1 MKISKWMKGFLSFL
15 LSFTVMLTTMIQQNT
30 VLADEGSIDPAEVI
44 DEEMPA
50 SSPEAEATPAASEP
64 VATPVAL
71 ETAEPTVQPDETPAV
86 QEADVQTE
94 STPAEAPQAATAQ
107 PVETQEEAYVSP
119 TSFDAET
126 DNIKVHAET
135 AEGAFNEPVTLVVN
149 VLDEDTEDY
158 KKVQETMD
166 QNGSSQDGML
176 ALDIRFENSSNQEV
190 EPNGQVSISV
200 VIKDAANEDIDQSSL
215 QVTHLKEEDD
225 GTLTLE
231 KVADND
237 QNTDGYI
244 RTADSNIEADFTA
257 ESFSVYAFSY
267 ERDTGRKEEASPSQE
282 PTPESTADNLQAAA
296 VSYAAGTAKSLTT
309 KETVDSQS
317 KGFHI
322 YMVDMAYPW
331 ETTTGKYRSDGRL
344 TQGIY
349 TDTLNSKG
357 YPEFKYSS
365 KSLTYEFS
373 KAVEVNHLFYK
384 DTYDKTGYFYYSSAE
399 TFASLQSD
407 NTFLVSQEL
416 GSPSGIDAFYFKRG
430 NFFPYNTLNLRRV
443 INRNLY
449 DDKGN
454 TLSPNA
460 DRYNE
465 ALYGMKEEVNY
476 GFGLHAKAEFYQ
488 PVDGIVN
495 GNQDMVYEFTGDDD
509 MLVYIDGVLVLD
521 LGGIHDAQSGTINFR
536 TGVVTYTGATNGTSS
551 TTIYKQYSNAGRL
564 GTTTWSGKT
573 FAAGTSHKID
583 IFYMERGAGASNLKM
598 KVNIPPIPEGTV
610 AVTKQVE
617 GLDAS
622 QAAEETYTMKLFVN
636 GTAAAN
642 KQYTM
647 SDNPAE
653 QLTTD
658 AEGRFSLKA
667 GQTAMFSSIGA
678 NNTVRVEEIADKDTI
693 YRVSYQR
700 YDSNGNAITDSNDT
714 ITVPSAGH
722 VAVTV
727 KNNAAEHTNNL
738 TITKQFMMNGQ
749 DVSGVINMDAFK
761 NATFTLQESK
771 DNGSNWKDLYT
782 ISYSSFQNNSYTF
795 RQLDPRSQYRVIENL
810 TETTNGSNVSYS
822 YNGTVSS
829 FNDTNGNTT
838 SPVISLRDDDAA
850 VVFTNNYGT
859 RTYPLTIRKS
869 FDGIE
874 SLPSNFQITIDGS
887 TEMFTVANKKG
898 GSGTVEDPYWWS
910 TDAAYNSTL
919 TIRESGYETDN
930 YELAAG
936 TETSRQITIGPDS
949 NVVEFENHYV
959 PKTYSFI
966 LVKKFVG
973 ITKDEIPQNFQI
985 EGNGRTYVLRDGT
998 PSEDGLTYTWTDYA
1012 AYGSTLTFTESNAN
1026 VTGYSLTA
1034 SNNGTA
1040 SLTIASS
1047 GNRAEITNT
1056 YTPKDYT
1063 VTVTKVFE
1071 GLDSDADFSN
1081 FEMQANVN
1089 SVVTAKKISDASGDG
1104 TASHPYT
1111 WTFEAPYKSTVT
1123 FEEAN
1128 YQIKGFS
1135 RTNNDAT
1142 TKSITVSASNE
1153 INKVSFTNVYQKN
1166 TGEDVN
1172 ELPTLNILKK
1182 DNKGNALSQAE
1193 FTLFDPD
1200 GNAIWHDV
1208 TNTEGKLSVDF
1219 SKYTFSA
1226 NQTSYQFTLKETN
1239 APTGYTASSET
1250 YTFTVN
1256 LKDGDPEIKYDSA
1269 NNWFQ
1274 NFYHWIVGNRSSA
1287 SYDAASSTLT
1297 VVNTINQYTYKIVK
1311 TFSGVNDLPDTFVI
1325 TDQNGR
1331 QYTLKDAAK
1340 QGNTYT
1346 WTGTA
1351 DYDTEFRLTE
1361 SGMDIHGY
1369 VLASTVNG
1377 QIETSG
1383 TLKVTAEEKN
1393 NVITFSNTY
1402 TAQPRTITVTKQ
1414 FNGLTGE
1421 EVPAGFA
1428 ITGLGEDLTLENATK
1443 TDDFTYQWTRDVAY
1457 GTNLTLSETGYAV
1470 SGYQVAAAVNGN
1482 PGTGIEL
1489 TVGDDNNISFVN
1501 SYSKKYSEDDD
1512 VHTPSFTIHK
1522 VDQDGKLLEGATFT
1536 LTDSNNNVVWTGTTD
1551 GENDLTADFAN
1562 FDFGTDPSAKFN
1574 FTLHEDAPVGY
1585 TGAEDWTITVSED
1598 DGVVSLRK
1606 ESDEDFFH
1614 KIYNWLIKDS
1624 FDKAYDQTSKVLTVT
1639 NTVNSYD
1646 FTVTK
1651 SFTGVEALPE
1661 DFQITDSLGNVYK
1674 LDDKNIQT
1682 VNGVYTWT
1690 KSAPYGTEVTFTE
1703 ENYEVTGYN
1712 VTAKANDVERESAS
1726 LRIGTD
1732 KKKNVV
1738 AFSNEYK
1745 RNSYH
1750 YTVTKTFSGITK
1762 DEIPAD
1768 FQITDS
1774 NGAVYY
1780 KNNADAVSNDG
1791 LTYTWIRSAD
1801 YGTQLTFTE
1810 SGYNVSGY
1818 TIATEVH
1825 TADGT
1830 GSSLTVS
1837 ADEENNYV
1845 AFTNTYTE
1853 ADVSFTVTKTFS
1865 GVEVLPDNFEIVDS
1879 LGNKY
1884 TLKDENV
1891 KAINGGYTWTGTAKY
1906 KTEITFT
1913 EYNFD
1918 VDGYSVEST
1927 ANGSNGTSNT
1937 LTVTADPAKNAMAF
1951 NNVYT
1956 ANTYDVI
1963 VTKGFTGIDALPDTF
1978 KITGVGNEVFTIDNA
1993 VSGTGTL
2000 SDPYV
2005 WTAKAVYGTTLKIQ
2019 ESGYAVSGYTTVAAV
2034 NGKAGDVTEIKVN
2047 TKDNTVAFTNS
2058 YVMNFSDANDVTKPG
2073 FILHKV
2079 DQNGK
2084 ALAGAGFTL
2093 YDQNNNVVW
2102 SGTTAADGVLS
2113 VNFDSFD
2120 FGENAKAVHTFT
2132 LRETSVPEGYTGAAD
2147 LTLTVKEDDGK
2158 VDLVKKDGEDYYH
2171 KVYHWVITDGLGKNY
2186 DAASNILTVTNTA
2199 IAYPFTIVKTF
2210 SGVDA
2215 LPDTF
2220 VITDQNGNQYTLN
2233 DDAKQGNTYTWTG
2246 MADYGTELQLSE
2258 RNNAIHGY
2266 DLAATVNGQNGTS
2279 GTLRVTAEEKNNV
2292 ITFSNTYTAQPRTIT
2307 VTKQFNG
2314 LTGEEVPAGFAITG
2328 LGEDLTLENAT
2339 KTDDFTYQWT
2349 RDVAYGTNLTL
2360 SETGYAVSGYQ
2371 VAAAVNGNPGTGI
2384 ELTVGDDNN
2393 ISFVNSY
2400 SKKYSEDDDVH
2411 TPSFTIHKVDQ
2422 DGKLLE
2428 GATFTLTDSNN
2439 NVVWTG
2445 TTDGENDLTADFANF
2460 DFGTDP
2466 SAKFNFTLH
2475 EDAPVGYTGAEDWTI
2490 TVSEDDG
2497 VVSLRKESDEDF
2509 FHKIYNWL
2517 IKDSFDKAY
2526 DQTSKVLTV
2535 TNTVNSYEFTV
2546 TKSFTGVEALPE
2558 DFQITDSLGNVYTL
2572 DDAKSTNGTYTWTGK
2587 ADYGTKVTFTEN
2599 GYQVNGYDVTTSVN
2613 GKDGTSAEITIGTS
2627 NNNVDFVN
2635 SYEAGTYMVRVTKSF
2650 TGVDELPDTFA
2661 ITGAGENVLTAADAV
2676 SGTGTADDPYVW
2688 NVEAKFGTILNIA
2701 ETGYETEGYDV
2712 TATVNGNAGT
2722 SMQIQVGTGSN
2733 NVTFNNAYSLKKTD
2747 VVLSAEKNLIGRDLK
2762 AGEFNFEAYE
2772 GDQLVAE
2779 GTNDADGNIVF
2790 STIHDVTYGTHTY
2803 TLKEVDQGLG
2813 GMTYDD
2819 NAYEVTVE
2827 VIDQDGTAKAV
2838 LPETKPVF
2846 TNTYSAQDGSAV
2858 IEARKNL
2865 TGRDAQNG
2873 EFSFELVQ
2881 DGKTIATAVN
2891 EDGKVVFGP
2900 ISWTMDEI
2908 GTYTYTI
2915 REVAGTDANIV
2926 YDSHEET
2933 VTVTVSDNG
2942 DGTLHIEVAYDEDS
2956 AVFNNTYE
2964 PTVPHTDDDNPKPSP
2979 TPSSDPA
2986 PLPAVPSTSDNGK
2999 PTSNSSKTP
3008 QTGVNSDVTT
3018 WVWLGSS
3025 SLLALFIALILRRRK
3040 EESK

>member
-15 LSFTVMLTTMIQQNT
+15 LSFTVMFTTMIQQNA

-44 DEEMPA
+44 DEETTA
-50 SSPEAEATPAASEP
+50 SSSEAEPTPAASEP

-244 RTADSNIEADFTA
+244 RTADNNIEADFTA

-282 PTPESTADNLQAAA
+282 PTPESTADNLQAA

-309 KETVDSQS
+309 IQTVDSQA

-322 YMVDMAYPW
+322 YMVDMIRPW
-331 ETTTGKYRSDGRL
+331 EPNTGAYKNNDGRL
-344 TQGIY
+344 SQGIY

-357 YPEFKYSS
+357 YPELNPKFIKSS
-365 KSLTYEFS
+365 ESLTDVFS
-373 KAVEVNHLFYK
+373 EADEVNHLFYK

-399 TFASLQSD
+399 TFASLQS
-407 NTFLVSQEL
+407 NGNFLVSQEL
-416 GSPSGIDAFYFKRG
+416 GSPSGINAFYFKRG
-430 NFFPYNTLNLRRV
+430 NFLPYNTLNLRRV

-449 DDKGN
+449 DDQGKL
-454 TLSPNA
+454 LSDVPGS
-460 DRYNE
+460 RYNE
-465 ALYGMKEEVNY
+465 ALYGMNEEVNY
-476 GFGLHAKAEFYQ
+476 YFGLHATAEFYQ
-488 PVDGIVN
+488 PVNGQVN
-495 GNQDMVYEFTGDDD
+495 GNDMVYEFTGDDD

-521 LGGIHDAQSGTINFR
+521 LGGIHDAQSGTINFH
-536 TGVVTYTGATNGTSS
+536 TGEVTFTNIYTNKNNKIDYGSS
-551 TTIYKQYSNAGRL
+551 TTINDQYESVGRL

-678 NNTVRVEEIADKDTI
+678 NNTVRVEEIADEDTI

-700 YDSNGNAITDSNDT
+700 YDSNGNAITDSKDT

-869 FDGIE
+869 FDGIK

-887 TEMFTVANKKG
+887 TEVFTDANKKG
-898 GSGTVEDPYWWS
+898 GSGTAEDPYWWS

-936 TETSRQITIGPDS
+936 TETSRQITIRSDS

-959 PKTYSFI
+959 PKLYSFT

-973 ITKDEIPQNFQI
+973 ITKDEKPQNFQI
-985 EGNGRTYVLRDGT
+985 EGNGRTYILRDGT
-998 PSEDGLTYTWTDYA
+998 PSEDGLTYTWTDSA

-1071 GLDSDADFSN
+1071 GLDSDADLSN

-1089 SVVTAKKISDASGDG
+1089 SVVTAKKISKASGDG
-1104 TASHPYT
+1104 TASNPYT

-1153 INKVSFTNVYQKN
+1153 INKVSFKNVYQKN

-1208 TNTEGKLSVDF
+1208 TNKEGKLSVDF
-1219 SKYTFSA
+1219 SNYTFSA

-1256 LKDGDPEIKYDSA
+1256 LKDGDPEIKYDSV
-1269 NNWFQ
+1269 NNWFH
-1274 NFYHWIVGNRSSA
+1274 NFYHWIVGNQSPA

-1331 QYTLKDAAK
+1331 RYTLKDAAK

-1346 WTGTA
+1346 WTGNA
-1351 DYDTEFRLTE
+1351 DYGTEFRLTE
-1361 SGMDIHGY
+1361 SGMAVHGY
-1369 VLASTVNG
+1369 YLASTVNG

-1402 TAQPRTITVTKQ
+1402 TAQSRTVTVTKQ
-1414 FNGLTGE
+1414 FNGLTDE
-1421 EVPAGFA
+1421 EVPTGFA

-1457 GTNLTLSETGYAV
+1457 GTNLALSETGYAV

-1501 SYSKKYSEDDD
+1501 SYDKKYSEDDD

-1522 VDQDGKLLEGATFT
+1522 VDQDGKLLAGAAFT

-1574 FTLHEDAPVGY
+1574 FTLHEAAPIGY

-1614 KIYNWLIKDS
+1614 KIFNWLIKDS

-1651 SFTGVEALPE
+1651 SFTGIEALPE
-1661 DFQITDSLGNVYK
+1661 DFQITDSLGNVY
-1674 LDDKNIQT
+1674 
-1682 VNGVYTWT
+1682 
-1690 KSAPYGTEVTFTE
+1690 
-1703 ENYEVTGYN
+1703 
-1712 VTAKANDVERESAS
+1712 
-1726 LRIGTD
+1726 
-1732 KKKNVV
+1732 
-1738 AFSNEYK
+1738 
-1745 RNSYH
+1745 
-1750 YTVTKTFSGITK
+1750 
-1762 DEIPAD
+1762 
-1768 FQITDS
+1768 
-1774 NGAVYY
+1774 
-1780 KNNADAVSNDG
+1780 
-1791 LTYTWIRSAD
+1791 
-1801 YGTQLTFTE
+1801 
-1810 SGYNVSGY
+1810 
-1818 TIATEVH
+1818 
-1825 TADGT
+1825 
-1830 GSSLTVS
+1830 
-1837 ADEENNYV
+1837 
-1845 AFTNTYTE
+1845 
-1853 ADVSFTVTKTFS
+1853 
-1865 GVEVLPDNFEIVDS
+1865 
-1879 LGNKY
+1879 
-1884 TLKDENV
+1884 TL
-1891 KAINGGYTWTGTAKY
+1891 
-1906 KTEITFT
+1906 
-1913 EYNFD
+1913 
-1918 VDGYSVEST
+1918 
-1927 ANGSNGTSNT
+1927 
-1937 LTVTADPAKNAMAF
+1937 
-1951 NNVYT
+1951 
-1956 ANTYDVI
+1956 
-1963 VTKGFTGIDALPDTF
+1963 
-1978 KITGVGNEVFTIDNA
+1978 
-1993 VSGTGTL
+1993 
-2000 SDPYV
+2000 
-2005 WTAKAVYGTTLKIQ
+2005 
-2019 ESGYAVSGYTTVAAV
+2019 
-2034 NGKAGDVTEIKVN
+2034 
-2047 TKDNTVAFTNS
+2047 
-2058 YVMNFSDANDVTKPG
+2058 
-2073 FILHKV
+2073 
-2079 DQNGK
+2079 
-2084 ALAGAGFTL
+2084 
-2093 YDQNNNVVW
+2093 
-2102 SGTTAADGVLS
+2102 
-2113 VNFDSFD
+2113 
-2120 FGENAKAVHTFT
+2120 
-2132 LRETSVPEGYTGAAD
+2132 
-2147 LTLTVKEDDGK
+2147 
-2158 VDLVKKDGEDYYH
+2158 
-2171 KVYHWVITDGLGKNY
+2171 
-2186 DAASNILTVTNTA
+2186 
-2199 IAYPFTIVKTF
+2199 
-2210 SGVDA
+2210 
-2215 LPDTF
+2215 
-2220 VITDQNGNQYTLN
+2220 
-2233 DDAKQGNTYTWTG
+2233 DDAKSANGTYTWTG
-2246 MADYGTELQLSE
+2246 NADFGTELQLSE
-2258 RNNAIHGY
+2258 SNNAIYGY
-2266 DLAATVNGQNGTS
+2266 DLSATVNGQNGTS
-2279 GTLRVTAEEKNNV
+2279 GTLKVTAEEKNNV

-2314 LTGEEVPAGFAITG
+2314 LTDEEVPTGFAITG

-2349 RDVAYGTNLTL
+2349 RDV
-2360 SETGYAVSGYQ
+2360 
-2371 VAAAVNGNPGTGI
+2371 
-2384 ELTVGDDNN
+2384 
-2393 ISFVNSY
+2393 
-2400 SKKYSEDDDVH
+2400 
-2411 TPSFTIHKVDQ
+2411 
-2422 DGKLLE
+2422 
-2428 GATFTLTDSNN
+2428 
-2439 NVVWTG
+2439 
-2445 TTDGENDLTADFANF
+2445 
-2460 DFGTDP
+2460 
-2466 SAKFNFTLH
+2466 
-2475 EDAPVGYTGAEDWTI
+2475 
-2490 TVSEDDG
+2490 
-2497 VVSLRKESDEDF
+2497 
-2509 FHKIYNWL
+2509 
-2517 IKDSFDKAY
+2517 
-2526 DQTSKVLTV
+2526 
-2535 TNTVNSYEFTV
+2535 
-2546 TKSFTGVEALPE
+2546 
-2558 DFQITDSLGNVYTL
+2558 
-2572 DDAKSTNGTYTWTGK
+2572 
-2587 ADYGTKVTFTEN
+2587 
-2599 GYQVNGYDVTTSVN
+2599 
-2613 GKDGTSAEITIGTS
+2613 
-2627 NNNVDFVN
+2627 
-2635 SYEAGTYMVRVTKSF
+2635 
-2650 TGVDELPDTFA
+2650 
-2661 ITGAGENVLTAADAV
+2661 
-2676 SGTGTADDPYVW
+2676 
-2688 NVEAKFGTILNIA
+2688 
-2701 ETGYETEGYDV
+2701 
-2712 TATVNGNAGT
+2712 
-2722 SMQIQVGTGSN
+2722 
-2733 NVTFNNAYSLKKTD
+2733 
-2747 VVLSAEKNLIGRDLK
+2747 
-2762 AGEFNFEAYE
+2762 
-2772 GDQLVAE
+2772 
-2779 GTNDADGNIVF
+2779 
-2790 STIHDVTYGTHTY
+2790 
-2803 TLKEVDQGLG
+2803 
-2813 GMTYDD
+2813 
-2819 NAYEVTVE
+2819 
-2827 VIDQDGTAKAV
+2827 
-2838 LPETKPVF
+2838 
-2846 TNTYSAQDGSAV
+2846 
-2858 IEARKNL
+2858 
-2865 TGRDAQNG
+2865 
-2873 EFSFELVQ
+2873 
-2881 DGKTIATAVN
+2881 
-2891 EDGKVVFGP
+2891 
-2900 ISWTMDEI
+2900 
-2908 GTYTYTI
+2908 
-2915 REVAGTDANIV
+2915 
-2926 YDSHEET
+2926 
-2933 VTVTVSDNG
+2933 
-2942 DGTLHIEVAYDEDS
+2942 
-2956 AVFNNTYE
+2956 
-2964 PTVPHTDDDNPKPSP
+2964 
-2979 TPSSDPA
+2979 
-2986 PLPAVPSTSDNGK
+2986 
-2999 PTSNSSKTP
+2999 
-3008 QTGVNSDVTT
+3008 
-3018 WVWLGSS
+3018 
-3025 SLLALFIALILRRRK
+3025 
-3040 EESK
+3040 

>member
-1 MKISKWMKGFLSFL
+1 
-15 LSFTVMLTTMIQQNT
+15 
-30 VLADEGSIDPAEVI
+30 
-44 DEEMPA
+44 
-50 SSPEAEATPAASEP
+50 
-64 VATPVAL
+64 
-71 ETAEPTVQPDETPAV
+71 
-86 QEADVQTE
+86 
-94 STPAEAPQAATAQ
+94 
-107 PVETQEEAYVSP
+107 
-119 TSFDAET
+119 
-126 DNIKVHAET
+126 
-135 AEGAFNEPVTLVVN
+135 
-149 VLDEDTEDY
+149 
-158 KKVQETMD
+158 
-166 QNGSSQDGML
+166 
-176 ALDIRFENSSNQEV
+176 
-190 EPNGQVSISV
+190 
-200 VIKDAANEDIDQSSL
+200 
-215 QVTHLKEEDD
+215 
-225 GTLTLE
+225 
-231 KVADND
+231 
-237 QNTDGYI
+237 
-244 RTADSNIEADFTA
+244 
-257 ESFSVYAFSY
+257 
-267 ERDTGRKEEASPSQE
+267 
-282 PTPESTADNLQAAA
+282 
-296 VSYAAGTAKSLTT
+296 
-309 KETVDSQS
+309 
-317 KGFHI
+317 
-322 YMVDMAYPW
+322 
-331 ETTTGKYRSDGRL
+331 
-344 TQGIY
+344 
-349 TDTLNSKG
+349 
-357 YPEFKYSS
+357 
-365 KSLTYEFS
+365 
-373 KAVEVNHLFYK
+373 
-384 DTYDKTGYFYYSSAE
+384 
-399 TFASLQSD
+399 
-407 NTFLVSQEL
+407 
-416 GSPSGIDAFYFKRG
+416 
-430 NFFPYNTLNLRRV
+430 
-443 INRNLY
+443 
-449 DDKGN
+449 
-454 TLSPNA
+454 
-460 DRYNE
+460 
-465 ALYGMKEEVNY
+465 
-476 GFGLHAKAEFYQ
+476 
-488 PVDGIVN
+488 
-495 GNQDMVYEFTGDDD
+495 
-509 MLVYIDGVLVLD
+509 
-521 LGGIHDAQSGTINFR
+521 
-536 TGVVTYTGATNGTSS
+536 
-551 TTIYKQYSNAGRL
+551 
-564 GTTTWSGKT
+564 
-573 FAAGTSHKID
+573 
-583 IFYMERGAGASNLKM
+583 
-598 KVNIPPIPEGTV
+598 
-610 AVTKQVE
+610 
-617 GLDAS
+617 
-622 QAAEETYTMKLFVN
+622 
-636 GTAAAN
+636 
-642 KQYTM
+642 
-647 SDNPAE
+647 
-653 QLTTD
+653 
-658 AEGRFSLKA
+658 
-667 GQTAMFSSIGA
+667 
-678 NNTVRVEEIADKDTI
+678 
-693 YRVSYQR
+693 
-700 YDSNGNAITDSNDT
+700 
-714 ITVPSAGH
+714 
-722 VAVTV
+722 
-727 KNNAAEHTNNL
+727 
-738 TITKQFMMNGQ
+738 
-749 DVSGVINMDAFK
+749 
-761 NATFTLQESK
+761 
-771 DNGSNWKDLYT
+771 DLYT

-795 RQLDPRSQYRVIENL
+795 SQLDPRSQYRVIENL

-822 YNGTVSS
+822 YNDTVSS
-829 FNDTNGNTT
+829 FNGTNGNTT
-838 SPVISLRDDDAA
+838 SPVISLRDGDAA
-850 VVFTNNYGT
+850 VIFTNNYGT
-859 RTYPLTIRKS
+859 QTYPLTIRKS
-869 FDGIE
+869 FDGIK

-887 TEMFTVANKKG
+887 TEVFTDANKKG
-898 GSGTVEDPYWWS
+898 GSGTAEDPYWWS

-936 TETSRQITIGPDS
+936 TETSRQITIGSDS

-959 PKTYSFI
+959 PKLYSFT

-973 ITKDEIPQNFQI
+973 ITKDEKPQNFQI
-985 EGNGRTYVLRDGT
+985 EGNGRTYILRDGT
-998 PSEDGLTYTWTDYA
+998 PSEDGLTYTWTDSA

-1071 GLDSDADFSN
+1071 GLDSDADLSN

-1089 SVVTAKKISDASGDG
+1089 SVVTAKKILDASGDG
-1104 TASHPYT
+1104 TASNPYT

-1153 INKVSFTNVYQKN
+1153 INKVSFKNVYQKN

-1208 TNTEGKLSVDF
+1208 TNKEGKLSVDF
-1219 SKYTFSA
+1219 SNYTFSA

-1256 LKDGDPEIKYDSA
+1256 LKDGDPEIKYDSV

-1287 SYDAASSTLT
+1287 SYDAVSSTLT

-1331 QYTLKDAAK
+1331 RYTLKDAAK

-1346 WTGTA
+1346 WTGNA
-1351 DYDTEFRLTE
+1351 DFGTELQLSESNNAIYGYD
-1361 SGMDIHGY
+1361 
-1369 VLASTVNG
+1369 LAATVNG
-1377 QIETSG
+1377 QNGTSG
-1383 TLKVTAEEKN
+1383 TLK
-1393 NVITFSNTY
+1393 ITNGENKIVFNNTY
-1402 TAQPRTITVTKQ
+1402 TAQSRTVTVTKQ
-1414 FNGLTGE
+1414 FNGLTDE
-1421 EVPAGFA
+1421 EVPTGFA
-1428 ITGLGEDLTLENATK
+1428 ITGLGEDLTLDNDAK
-1443 TDDFTYQWTRDVAY
+1443 TGDFTYQWTRDVAY

-1522 VDQDGKLLEGATFT
+1522 VDQDGKLLAGAAFT
-1536 LTDSNNNVVWTGTTD
+1536 LTDSNNKVVWTGTTD

-1614 KIYNWLIKDS
+1614 KIFNWLIKDS

-1661 DFQITDSLGNVYK
+1661 DFQITDSLGNVY
-1674 LDDKNIQT
+1674 
-1682 VNGVYTWT
+1682 
-1690 KSAPYGTEVTFTE
+1690 
-1703 ENYEVTGYN
+1703 
-1712 VTAKANDVERESAS
+1712 
-1726 LRIGTD
+1726 
-1732 KKKNVV
+1732 
-1738 AFSNEYK
+1738 
-1745 RNSYH
+1745 
-1750 YTVTKTFSGITK
+1750 
-1762 DEIPAD
+1762 
-1768 FQITDS
+1768 
-1774 NGAVYY
+1774 
-1780 KNNADAVSNDG
+1780 
-1791 LTYTWIRSAD
+1791 
-1801 YGTQLTFTE
+1801 
-1810 SGYNVSGY
+1810 
-1818 TIATEVH
+1818 
-1825 TADGT
+1825 
-1830 GSSLTVS
+1830 
-1837 ADEENNYV
+1837 
-1845 AFTNTYTE
+1845 
-1853 ADVSFTVTKTFS
+1853 
-1865 GVEVLPDNFEIVDS
+1865 
-1879 LGNKY
+1879 
-1884 TLKDENV
+1884 
-1891 KAINGGYTWTGTAKY
+1891 
-1906 KTEITFT
+1906 
-1913 EYNFD
+1913 
-1918 VDGYSVEST
+1918 
-1927 ANGSNGTSNT
+1927 
-1937 LTVTADPAKNAMAF
+1937 
-1951 NNVYT
+1951 
-1956 ANTYDVI
+1956 
-1963 VTKGFTGIDALPDTF
+1963 
-1978 KITGVGNEVFTIDNA
+1978 
-1993 VSGTGTL
+1993 
-2000 SDPYV
+2000 
-2005 WTAKAVYGTTLKIQ
+2005 
-2019 ESGYAVSGYTTVAAV
+2019 
-2034 NGKAGDVTEIKVN
+2034 
-2047 TKDNTVAFTNS
+2047 
-2058 YVMNFSDANDVTKPG
+2058 
-2073 FILHKV
+2073 
-2079 DQNGK
+2079 
-2084 ALAGAGFTL
+2084 
-2093 YDQNNNVVW
+2093 
-2102 SGTTAADGVLS
+2102 
-2113 VNFDSFD
+2113 
-2120 FGENAKAVHTFT
+2120 
-2132 LRETSVPEGYTGAAD
+2132 
-2147 LTLTVKEDDGK
+2147 
-2158 VDLVKKDGEDYYH
+2158 
-2171 KVYHWVITDGLGKNY
+2171 
-2186 DAASNILTVTNTA
+2186 
-2199 IAYPFTIVKTF
+2199 
-2210 SGVDA
+2210 
-2215 LPDTF
+2215 
-2220 VITDQNGNQYTLN
+2220 
-2233 DDAKQGNTYTWTG
+2233 
-2246 MADYGTELQLSE
+2246 
-2258 RNNAIHGY
+2258 
-2266 DLAATVNGQNGTS
+2266 
-2279 GTLRVTAEEKNNV
+2279 
-2292 ITFSNTYTAQPRTIT
+2292 
-2307 VTKQFNG
+2307 
-2314 LTGEEVPAGFAITG
+2314 
-2328 LGEDLTLENAT
+2328 
-2339 KTDDFTYQWT
+2339 
-2349 RDVAYGTNLTL
+2349 
-2360 SETGYAVSGYQ
+2360 
-2371 VAAAVNGNPGTGI
+2371 
-2384 ELTVGDDNN
+2384 
-2393 ISFVNSY
+2393 
-2400 SKKYSEDDDVH
+2400 
-2411 TPSFTIHKVDQ
+2411 
-2422 DGKLLE
+2422 
-2428 GATFTLTDSNN
+2428 
-2439 NVVWTG
+2439 
-2445 TTDGENDLTADFANF
+2445 
-2460 DFGTDP
+2460 
-2466 SAKFNFTLH
+2466 
-2475 EDAPVGYTGAEDWTI
+2475 
-2490 TVSEDDG
+2490 
-2497 VVSLRKESDEDF
+2497 
-2509 FHKIYNWL
+2509 
-2517 IKDSFDKAY
+2517 
-2526 DQTSKVLTV
+2526 
-2535 TNTVNSYEFTV
+2535 
-2546 TKSFTGVEALPE
+2546 
-2558 DFQITDSLGNVYTL
+2558 TL
-2572 DDAKSTNGTYTWTGK
+2572 DDAKSANGTYTWTGR

-2599 GYQVNGYDVTTSVN
+2599 SYEVNGYDVTTSVN

-2772 GDQLVAE
+2772 GDQLAAT

-2979 TPSSDPA
+2979 TPSSDPT

>member
-1 MKISKWMKGFLSFL
+1 MKISKWMKGLLAFL
-15 LSFTVMLTTMIQQNT
+15 LSFSVMFTTMIQQS
-30 VLADEGSIDPAEVI
+30 VVRADEGSVDPVEVI
-44 DEEMPA
+44 EEETPA
-50 SSPEAEATPAASEP
+50 SSPEAAPTAEAVEAQTVSEPAAAAE
-64 VATPVAL
+64 
-71 ETAEPTVQPDETPAV
+71 ETAEPAVQPAETPAV
-86 QEADVQTE
+86 QETAPPTE
-94 STPAEAPQAATAQ
+94 STSVPEEQVQTVKET
-107 PVETQEEAYVSP
+107 PVVTQEEAPAETQAYVSP
-119 TSFDAET
+119 ASFDAEQ
-126 DNIKVHAET
+126 DNIKVHADT
-135 AEGAFNEPVTLVVN
+135 ADGAFSEPVTLIVSL
-149 VLDEDTEDY
+149 LDEDSDDY
-158 KKVQETMD
+158 KKVQEAMD
-166 QNGSSQDGML
+166 QTGSSVDGLL
-176 ALDIRFENSSNQEV
+176 ALDIRFENSSGQEV
-190 EPNGQVSISV
+190 EPVGQVSVSV
-200 VIKDAANEDIDQSSL
+200 VMKDAAGDVIDQSSL
-215 QVTHLKEEDD
+215 QVTHLKEEAD
-225 GTLTLE
+225 GSLTPE

-237 QNTDGYI
+237 ENTEGYI
-244 RTADSNIEADFTA
+244 RTAGNDIQADFVA
-257 ESFSVYAFSY
+257 ESFSTFVISRAKGTSSKTYFT
-267 ERDTGRKEEASPSQE
+267 DTYG
-282 PTPESTADNLQAAA
+282 TPIAENDNLTRDQ
-296 VSYAAGTAKSLTT
+296 SGSNLTT
-309 KETVDSQS
+309 VNTVDSMS

-322 YMVDMAYPW
+322 YLVDMDELWNYAIGSYKS
-331 ETTTGKYRSDGRL
+331 TGMLS
-344 TQGIY
+344 QGIY
-349 TDTLNSKG
+349 GRTLRNQ
-357 YPEFKYSS
+357 YPYFVANGTSLRSEFANK
-365 KSLTYEFS
+365 T
-373 KAVEVNHLFYK
+373 EVNHLFYES
-384 DTYDKTGYFYYSSAE
+384 TYSATGYFYFNSAE
-399 TFASLQSD
+399 TFASLQS
-407 NTFLVSQEL
+407 NGTFLVSREL
-416 GSPSGIDAFYFKRG
+416 GSPSSESAFYYQRG
-430 NFFPYNTLNLRRV
+430 NFLPYNSLNLNRV
-443 INRNLY
+443 INHNLY
-449 DDKGN
+449 DDQGN
-454 TLSPNA
+454 PLSPSA
-460 DRYNE
+460 PRYNE
-465 ALYGMKEEVNY
+465 NLYRMNQEVNY
-476 GFGLHAKAEFYQ
+476 GFGMHATAEFYQ
-488 PVDGIVN
+488 PVNGQVN
-495 GNQDMVYEFTGDDD
+495 GGEDMVYEFTGDDD

-521 LGGIHDAQSGTINFR
+521 LGGIHDAQSGSINFR
-536 TGVVTYTGATNGTSS
+536 TGKVTFTNINNKDKRDYGSS
-551 TTIYKQYSNAGRL
+551 TTIRNQFELARQL
-564 GTTTWSGKT
+564 GSTTWSGNT

-598 KVNIPPIPEGTV
+598 KVNIPPVPDGSV

-622 QAAEETYTMKLFVN
+622 QATEETYTMKLFVN
-636 GTAAAN
+636 GTVATN

-693 YRVSYQR
+693 YDVSYQR

-727 KNNAAEHTNNL
+727 KNDAAEHTNDL

-749 DVSGVINMDAFK
+749 DVSGVIDMAAFQ
-761 NATFTLQESK
+761 NATFKLQESK

-795 RQLDPRSQYRVIENL
+795 SQLDPRSQYRVIENL

-829 FNDTNGNTT
+829 FNGTNGNTT
-838 SPVISLRDDDAA
+838 SPVISLRDGDAA

-859 RTYPLTIRKS
+859 QTYPLTIRKS

-887 TEMFTVANKKG
+887 TEVFTVANKKG
-898 GSGTVEDPYWWS
+898 GSGTAEDPYWWS

-936 TETSRQITIGPDS
+936 TETSRQVTIGSDS

-959 PKTYSFI
+959 PKTYGFT

-973 ITKDEIPQNFQI
+973 ITEDEIPQNFQI
-985 EGNGRTYVLRDGT
+985 EGNGKTYVLDDGT
-998 PSEDGLTYTWTDYA
+998 PSEDGLAYTWTDSA
-1012 AYGSTLTFTESNAN
+1012 AYGSTLTFTESKAN

-1034 SNNGTA
+1034 SNNGSA
-1040 SLTIASS
+1040 EIKIKDS
-1047 GNRAEITNT
+1047 GNTAEITNT
-1056 YTPKDYT
+1056 YSRNNYT

-1071 GLDSDADFSN
+1071 GLDSDADLSN

-1089 SVVTAKKISDASGDG
+1089 GIVTAKKISEDSGDG
-1104 TASHPYT
+1104 TVSNPYI

-1142 TKSITVSASNE
+1142 TKSITVSAFNE

-1200 GNAIWHDV
+1200 GNAVWHDV
-1208 TNTEGKLSVDF
+1208 TNKEGKLSVDF
-1219 SKYTFSA
+1219 SNYTFSA

-1256 LKDGDPEIKYDSA
+1256 LKDGDPEIKYDSV

-1274 NFYHWIVGNRSSA
+1274 NFYHWIVGNQSSA

-1297 VVNTINQYTYKIVK
+1297 VVNTINQYTYKIAK

-1331 QYTLKDAAK
+1331 QYTLDEADR

-1346 WTGTA
+1346 WTGTT
-1351 DYDTEFRLTE
+1351 DFGTELRLAE

-1369 VLASTVNG
+1369 DLASTVNG
-1377 QIETSG
+1377 QNGTSG
-1383 TLKVTAEEKN
+1383 TLK
-1393 NVITFSNTY
+1393 ITTGENKIVFNNTY

-1414 FNGLTGE
+1414 FNGLTDE
-1421 EVPAGFA
+1421 EVPTGFA
-1428 ITGLGEDLTLENATK
+1428 ITGLGEDLTLENAEK
-1443 TDDFTYQWTRDVAY
+1443 TGDFTYQWTRDVAY
-1457 GTNLTLSETGYAV
+1457 ETNLTLSETGYAV
-1470 SGYQVAAAVNGN
+1470 SGYQVAAAVNGK

-1489 TVGDDNNISFVN
+1489 TVGDDNSISFVN
-1501 SYSKKYSEDDD
+1501 SYDKKYSEDD
-1512 VHTPSFTIHK
+1512 VNTPSFTIHK
-1522 VDQDGKLLEGATFT
+1522 VDQDGQLLAGAAFT

-1562 FDFGTDPSAKFN
+1562 FDFGTDPSAKFS

-1606 ESDEDFFH
+1606 ESDKDFFH

-1624 FDKAYDQTSKVLTVT
+1624 FDKAYDQTSKVLTVI

-1661 DFQITDSLGNVYK
+1661 DFQI
-1674 LDDKNIQT
+1674 
-1682 VNGVYTWT
+1682 
-1690 KSAPYGTEVTFTE
+1690 
-1703 ENYEVTGYN
+1703 
-1712 VTAKANDVERESAS
+1712 R
-1726 LRIGTD
+1726 
-1732 KKKNVV
+1732 
-1738 AFSNEYK
+1738 
-1745 RNSYH
+1745 
-1750 YTVTKTFSGITK
+1750 
-1762 DEIPAD
+1762 
-1768 FQITDS
+1768 
-1774 NGAVYY
+1774 
-1780 KNNADAVSNDG
+1780 
-1791 LTYTWIRSAD
+1791 
-1801 YGTQLTFTE
+1801 
-1810 SGYNVSGY
+1810 
-1818 TIATEVH
+1818 
-1825 TADGT
+1825 
-1830 GSSLTVS
+1830 
-1837 ADEENNYV
+1837 
-1845 AFTNTYTE
+1845 
-1853 ADVSFTVTKTFS
+1853 
-1865 GVEVLPDNFEIVDS
+1865 
-1879 LGNKY
+1879 
-1884 TLKDENV
+1884 
-1891 KAINGGYTWTGTAKY
+1891 
-1906 KTEITFT
+1906 
-1913 EYNFD
+1913 
-1918 VDGYSVEST
+1918 
-1927 ANGSNGTSNT
+1927 
-1937 LTVTADPAKNAMAF
+1937 
-1951 NNVYT
+1951 
-1956 ANTYDVI
+1956 
-1963 VTKGFTGIDALPDTF
+1963 DT
-1978 KITGVGNEVFTIDNA
+1978 
-1993 VSGTGTL
+1993 
-2000 SDPYV
+2000 
-2005 WTAKAVYGTTLKIQ
+2005 
-2019 ESGYAVSGYTTVAAV
+2019 
-2034 NGKAGDVTEIKVN
+2034 
-2047 TKDNTVAFTNS
+2047 
-2058 YVMNFSDANDVTKPG
+2058 
-2073 FILHKV
+2073 
-2079 DQNGK
+2079 
-2084 ALAGAGFTL
+2084 
-2093 YDQNNNVVW
+2093 
-2102 SGTTAADGVLS
+2102 
-2113 VNFDSFD
+2113 
-2120 FGENAKAVHTFT
+2120 
-2132 LRETSVPEGYTGAAD
+2132 
-2147 LTLTVKEDDGK
+2147 
-2158 VDLVKKDGEDYYH
+2158 
-2171 KVYHWVITDGLGKNY
+2171 
-2186 DAASNILTVTNTA
+2186 
-2199 IAYPFTIVKTF
+2199 
-2210 SGVDA
+2210 
-2215 LPDTF
+2215 
-2220 VITDQNGNQYTLN
+2220 
-2233 DDAKQGNTYTWTG
+2233 
-2246 MADYGTELQLSE
+2246 
-2258 RNNAIHGY
+2258 
-2266 DLAATVNGQNGTS
+2266 
-2279 GTLRVTAEEKNNV
+2279 
-2292 ITFSNTYTAQPRTIT
+2292 
-2307 VTKQFNG
+2307 
-2314 LTGEEVPAGFAITG
+2314 
-2328 LGEDLTLENAT
+2328 
-2339 KTDDFTYQWT
+2339 
-2349 RDVAYGTNLTL
+2349 
-2360 SETGYAVSGYQ
+2360 
-2371 VAAAVNGNPGTGI
+2371 
-2384 ELTVGDDNN
+2384 
-2393 ISFVNSY
+2393 
-2400 SKKYSEDDDVH
+2400 
-2411 TPSFTIHKVDQ
+2411 
-2422 DGKLLE
+2422 
-2428 GATFTLTDSNN
+2428 
-2439 NVVWTG
+2439 
-2445 TTDGENDLTADFANF
+2445 
-2460 DFGTDP
+2460 
-2466 SAKFNFTLH
+2466 
-2475 EDAPVGYTGAEDWTI
+2475 
-2490 TVSEDDG
+2490 
-2497 VVSLRKESDEDF
+2497 
-2509 FHKIYNWL
+2509 
-2517 IKDSFDKAY
+2517 
-2526 DQTSKVLTV
+2526 
-2535 TNTVNSYEFTV
+2535 
-2546 TKSFTGVEALPE
+2546 
-2558 DFQITDSLGNVYTL
+2558 LGNVYTL
-2572 DDAKSTNGTYTWTGK
+2572 DDAKSANGTYTWTGK

-2661 ITGAGENVLTAADAV
+2661 ITGAGENALTAADAV

-2733 NVTFNNAYSLKKTD
+2733 NVAFNNAYSLKKTD
-2747 VVLSAEKNLIGRDLK
+2747 VILTASKNLTGRDLK
-2762 AGEFNFEAYE
+2762 AGEFSFEAYE

-2779 GTNDADGNIVF
+2779 GTNDADGNITF
-2790 STIHDVTYGTHTY
+2790 STIHDVTYGSHTY
-2803 TLKEVDQGLG
+2803 TLKEVNQGLG

-2900 ISWTMDEI
+2900 ISWTMDEV

-2915 REVAGTDANIV
+2915 REVTGTDANIV

-2942 DGTLHIEVAYDEDS
+2942 DGTLHIEVAYDEDD

-2964 PTVPHTDDDNPKPSP
+2964 PTVPRTDDDNPKPSP
-2979 TPSSDPA
+2979 TPSSDPT

>member
-15 LSFTVMLTTMIQQNT
+15 LSFTVMFTTMIQQNT

-158 KKVQETMD
+158 KKVRETMD

-244 RTADSNIEADFTA
+244 RTADNNIEADFTA
-257 ESFSVYAFSY
+257 ENFSVYAFSY
-267 ERDTGRKEEASPSQE
+267 ERDTGRKEETSPSPE
-282 PTPESTADNLQAAA
+282 PTPESTADNLQAA

-309 KETVDSQS
+309 RETVDSKS

-331 ETTTGKYRSDGRL
+331 ETTTGAYKNNDGRL
-344 TQGIY
+344 SQGIY
-349 TDTLNSKG
+349 KNTLTND
-357 YPEFKYSS
+357 YPEFLYSS
-365 KSLTYEFS
+365 KSLAEEFS
-373 KAVEVNHLFYK
+373 RAREVNHLFYK

-399 TFASLQSD
+399 TFASLQR
-407 NTFLVSQEL
+407 NGNFLVSQEL

-443 INRNLY
+443 ISRNLY
-449 DDKGN
+449 DDQGKL
-454 TLSPNA
+454 LSPNA

-495 GNQDMVYEFTGDDD
+495 GNQNMVYEFTGDDD

-521 LGGIHDAQSGTINFR
+521 LGGIHDAQSGTINFH
-536 TGVVTYTGATNGTSS
+536 TGEVTFTNIFTDKNNKIDYGSS
-551 TTIYKQYSNAGRL
+551 TTIYDQYESAGRL

-598 KVNIPPIPEGTV
+598 KVNIPPVPDGTV
-610 AVTKQVE
+610 AVSKQVE
-617 GLDAS
+617 GLDAT
-622 QAAEETYTMKLFVN
+622 QAANETYTMKLMID
-636 GTAAAN
+636 GSAAAN
-642 KQYTM
+642 AEYTL
-647 SDNPAE
+647 SDDPK
-653 QLTTD
+653 TTLKAD
-658 AEGRFSLKA
+658 ENGQFQLKA
-667 GQTAMFSSIGA
+667 GQTALFSGIGA
-678 NNTVRVEEIADKDTI
+678 GKTVKVDEIVGQDTI

-700 YDSNGNAITDSNDT
+700 YDSNNNEITDSKDT

-749 DVSGVINMDAFK
+749 DVSRVINMDAFQ

-771 DNGSNWKDLYT
+771 DNGSKWKDLYT

-795 RQLDPRSQYRVIENL
+795 SQLDPRSQYRVIENL

-822 YNGTVSS
+822 YNDTVSS
-829 FNDTNGNTT
+829 FDGTNGNTT
-838 SPVISLRDDDAA
+838 SPVISLRDGDAA
-850 VVFTNNYGT
+850 VIFTNNYGT
-859 RTYPLTIRKS
+859 QTYPLTIRKS

-887 TEMFTVANKKG
+887 TEVFTVANKKG
-898 GSGTVEDPYWWS
+898 GSGTAEDPYWWS

-930 YELAAG
+930 YQLAAG
-936 TETSRQITIGPDS
+936 TETSRQITIRSDS

-959 PKTYSFI
+959 PKTYRFT

-973 ITKDEIPQNFQI
+973 ITKDEKPQNFQI
-985 EGNGRTYVLRDGT
+985 EGNGRTYVLGDGT
-998 PSEDGLTYTWTDYA
+998 PSEDGLTYTWTDSA

-1034 SNNGTA
+1034 SNNGIA

-1104 TASHPYT
+1104 TASNPYT
-1111 WTFEAPYKSTVT
+1111 WTFEAPYKSMVT

-1331 QYTLKDAAK
+1331 RYTLKDATK

-1369 VLASTVNG
+1369 NLASTVNG

-1402 TAQPRTITVTKQ
+1402 TAQSRSVTVTKQ
-1414 FNGLTGE
+1414 FNGLTDE
-1421 EVPAGFA
+1421 EVPTGFA
-1428 ITGLGEDLTLENATK
+1428 ITGLGENLTLANAEK
-1443 TDDFTYQWTRDVAY
+1443 TGDFTYQWTRDVAY

-1489 TVGDDNNISFVN
+1489 TVGDDNNISFIN
-1501 SYSKKYSEDDD
+1501 SYDKKYSEDDD

-1522 VDQDGKLLEGATFT
+1522 VDQDDKLLAGATFT
-1536 LTDSNNNVVWTGTTD
+1536 LTDSNNKVVWTGTTD

-1598 DGVVSLRK
+1598 DGVVSFRK

-1614 KIYNWLIKDS
+1614 KIFNWLIKDS

-1674 LDDKNIQT
+1674 LDDA
-1682 VNGVYTWT
+1682 
-1690 KSAPYGTEVTFTE
+1690 KSA
-1703 ENYEVTGYN
+1703 
-1712 VTAKANDVERESAS
+1712 
-1726 LRIGTD
+1726 
-1732 KKKNVV
+1732 
-1738 AFSNEYK
+1738 
-1745 RNSYH
+1745 
-1750 YTVTKTFSGITK
+1750 
-1762 DEIPAD
+1762 
-1768 FQITDS
+1768 
-1774 NGAVYY
+1774 
-1780 KNNADAVSNDG
+1780 
-1791 LTYTWIRSAD
+1791 
-1801 YGTQLTFTE
+1801 
-1810 SGYNVSGY
+1810 
-1818 TIATEVH
+1818 
-1825 TADGT
+1825 
-1830 GSSLTVS
+1830 
-1837 ADEENNYV
+1837 
-1845 AFTNTYTE
+1845 
-1853 ADVSFTVTKTFS
+1853 
-1865 GVEVLPDNFEIVDS
+1865 
-1879 LGNKY
+1879 
-1884 TLKDENV
+1884 
-1891 KAINGGYTWTGTAKY
+1891 
-1906 KTEITFT
+1906 
-1913 EYNFD
+1913 
-1918 VDGYSVEST
+1918 
-1927 ANGSNGTSNT
+1927 
-1937 LTVTADPAKNAMAF
+1937 
-1951 NNVYT
+1951 
-1956 ANTYDVI
+1956 
-1963 VTKGFTGIDALPDTF
+1963 
-1978 KITGVGNEVFTIDNA
+1978 
-1993 VSGTGTL
+1993 
-2000 SDPYV
+2000 
-2005 WTAKAVYGTTLKIQ
+2005 
-2019 ESGYAVSGYTTVAAV
+2019 
-2034 NGKAGDVTEIKVN
+2034 
-2047 TKDNTVAFTNS
+2047 
-2058 YVMNFSDANDVTKPG
+2058 
-2073 FILHKV
+2073 
-2079 DQNGK
+2079 
-2084 ALAGAGFTL
+2084 
-2093 YDQNNNVVW
+2093 
-2102 SGTTAADGVLS
+2102 
-2113 VNFDSFD
+2113 
-2120 FGENAKAVHTFT
+2120 
-2132 LRETSVPEGYTGAAD
+2132 
-2147 LTLTVKEDDGK
+2147 
-2158 VDLVKKDGEDYYH
+2158 
-2171 KVYHWVITDGLGKNY
+2171 
-2186 DAASNILTVTNTA
+2186 
-2199 IAYPFTIVKTF
+2199 
-2210 SGVDA
+2210 
-2215 LPDTF
+2215 
-2220 VITDQNGNQYTLN
+2220 
-2233 DDAKQGNTYTWTG
+2233 
-2246 MADYGTELQLSE
+2246 
-2258 RNNAIHGY
+2258 
-2266 DLAATVNGQNGTS
+2266 
-2279 GTLRVTAEEKNNV
+2279 
-2292 ITFSNTYTAQPRTIT
+2292 
-2307 VTKQFNG
+2307 
-2314 LTGEEVPAGFAITG
+2314 
-2328 LGEDLTLENAT
+2328 
-2339 KTDDFTYQWT
+2339 
-2349 RDVAYGTNLTL
+2349 
-2360 SETGYAVSGYQ
+2360 
-2371 VAAAVNGNPGTGI
+2371 
-2384 ELTVGDDNN
+2384 
-2393 ISFVNSY
+2393 
-2400 SKKYSEDDDVH
+2400 
-2411 TPSFTIHKVDQ
+2411 
-2422 DGKLLE
+2422 
-2428 GATFTLTDSNN
+2428 
-2439 NVVWTG
+2439 
-2445 TTDGENDLTADFANF
+2445 
-2460 DFGTDP
+2460 
-2466 SAKFNFTLH
+2466 
-2475 EDAPVGYTGAEDWTI
+2475 
-2490 TVSEDDG
+2490 
-2497 VVSLRKESDEDF
+2497 
-2509 FHKIYNWL
+2509 
-2517 IKDSFDKAY
+2517 
-2526 DQTSKVLTV
+2526 
-2535 TNTVNSYEFTV
+2535 
-2546 TKSFTGVEALPE
+2546 
-2558 DFQITDSLGNVYTL
+2558 
-2572 DDAKSTNGTYTWTGK
+2572 NGTYTWTGK

-2661 ITGAGENVLTAADAV
+2661 ITGAGENALTAADAV

-2712 TATVNGNAGT
+2712 TSTVNGNAGT

-2908 GTYTYTI
+2908 GTYTYSI

-2942 DGTLHIEVAYDEDS
+2942 DGTLHIEVAYDEDG

>member
-1501 SYSKKYSEDDD
+1501 SYDKKYSEDDD

-1522 VDQDGKLLEGATFT
+1522 VDQD
-1536 LTDSNNNVVWTGTTD
+1536 D
-1551 GENDLTADFAN
+1551 
-1562 FDFGTDPSAKFN
+1562 
-1574 FTLHEDAPVGY
+1574 
-1585 TGAEDWTITVSED
+1585 
-1598 DGVVSLRK
+1598 
-1606 ESDEDFFH
+1606 
-1614 KIYNWLIKDS
+1614 
-1624 FDKAYDQTSKVLTVT
+1624 
-1639 NTVNSYD
+1639 
-1646 FTVTK
+1646 
-1651 SFTGVEALPE
+1651 
-1661 DFQITDSLGNVYK
+1661 
-1674 LDDKNIQT
+1674 
-1682 VNGVYTWT
+1682 
-1690 KSAPYGTEVTFTE
+1690 
-1703 ENYEVTGYN
+1703 
-1712 VTAKANDVERESAS
+1712 
-1726 LRIGTD
+1726 
-1732 KKKNVV
+1732 
-1738 AFSNEYK
+1738 
-1745 RNSYH
+1745 
-1750 YTVTKTFSGITK
+1750 
-1762 DEIPAD
+1762 
-1768 FQITDS
+1768 
-1774 NGAVYY
+1774 
-1780 KNNADAVSNDG
+1780 
-1791 LTYTWIRSAD
+1791 
-1801 YGTQLTFTE
+1801 
-1810 SGYNVSGY
+1810 
-1818 TIATEVH
+1818 
-1825 TADGT
+1825 
-1830 GSSLTVS
+1830 
-1837 ADEENNYV
+1837 
-1845 AFTNTYTE
+1845 
-1853 ADVSFTVTKTFS
+1853 
-1865 GVEVLPDNFEIVDS
+1865 
-1879 LGNKY
+1879 
-1884 TLKDENV
+1884 
-1891 KAINGGYTWTGTAKY
+1891 
-1906 KTEITFT
+1906 
-1913 EYNFD
+1913 
-1918 VDGYSVEST
+1918 
-1927 ANGSNGTSNT
+1927 
-1937 LTVTADPAKNAMAF
+1937 
-1951 NNVYT
+1951 
-1956 ANTYDVI
+1956 
-1963 VTKGFTGIDALPDTF
+1963 
-1978 KITGVGNEVFTIDNA
+1978 
-1993 VSGTGTL
+1993 
-2000 SDPYV
+2000 
-2005 WTAKAVYGTTLKIQ
+2005 
-2019 ESGYAVSGYTTVAAV
+2019 
-2034 NGKAGDVTEIKVN
+2034 
-2047 TKDNTVAFTNS
+2047 
-2058 YVMNFSDANDVTKPG
+2058 
-2073 FILHKV
+2073 
-2079 DQNGK
+2079 
-2084 ALAGAGFTL
+2084 
-2093 YDQNNNVVW
+2093 
-2102 SGTTAADGVLS
+2102 
-2113 VNFDSFD
+2113 
-2120 FGENAKAVHTFT
+2120 
-2132 LRETSVPEGYTGAAD
+2132 
-2147 LTLTVKEDDGK
+2147 
-2158 VDLVKKDGEDYYH
+2158 
-2171 KVYHWVITDGLGKNY
+2171 
-2186 DAASNILTVTNTA
+2186 
-2199 IAYPFTIVKTF
+2199 
-2210 SGVDA
+2210 
-2215 LPDTF
+2215 
-2220 VITDQNGNQYTLN
+2220 
-2233 DDAKQGNTYTWTG
+2233 
-2246 MADYGTELQLSE
+2246 
-2258 RNNAIHGY
+2258 
-2266 DLAATVNGQNGTS
+2266 
-2279 GTLRVTAEEKNNV
+2279 
-2292 ITFSNTYTAQPRTIT
+2292 
-2307 VTKQFNG
+2307 
-2314 LTGEEVPAGFAITG
+2314 
-2328 LGEDLTLENAT
+2328 
-2339 KTDDFTYQWT
+2339 
-2349 RDVAYGTNLTL
+2349 
-2360 SETGYAVSGYQ
+2360 
-2371 VAAAVNGNPGTGI
+2371 
-2384 ELTVGDDNN
+2384 
-2393 ISFVNSY
+2393 
-2400 SKKYSEDDDVH
+2400 
-2411 TPSFTIHKVDQ
+2411 
-2422 DGKLLE
+2422 KLLE

>member
-107 PVETQEEAYVSP
+107 PVETQEEAYASP

-1522 VDQDGKLLEGATFT
+1522 VDQD
-1536 LTDSNNNVVWTGTTD
+1536 D
-1551 GENDLTADFAN
+1551 
-1562 FDFGTDPSAKFN
+1562 
-1574 FTLHEDAPVGY
+1574 
-1585 TGAEDWTITVSED
+1585 
-1598 DGVVSLRK
+1598 
-1606 ESDEDFFH
+1606 
-1614 KIYNWLIKDS
+1614 
-1624 FDKAYDQTSKVLTVT
+1624 
-1639 NTVNSYD
+1639 
-1646 FTVTK
+1646 
-1651 SFTGVEALPE
+1651 
-1661 DFQITDSLGNVYK
+1661 
-1674 LDDKNIQT
+1674 
-1682 VNGVYTWT
+1682 
-1690 KSAPYGTEVTFTE
+1690 
-1703 ENYEVTGYN
+1703 
-1712 VTAKANDVERESAS
+1712 
-1726 LRIGTD
+1726 
-1732 KKKNVV
+1732 
-1738 AFSNEYK
+1738 
-1745 RNSYH
+1745 
-1750 YTVTKTFSGITK
+1750 
-1762 DEIPAD
+1762 
-1768 FQITDS
+1768 
-1774 NGAVYY
+1774 
-1780 KNNADAVSNDG
+1780 
-1791 LTYTWIRSAD
+1791 
-1801 YGTQLTFTE
+1801 
-1810 SGYNVSGY
+1810 
-1818 TIATEVH
+1818 
-1825 TADGT
+1825 
-1830 GSSLTVS
+1830 
-1837 ADEENNYV
+1837 
-1845 AFTNTYTE
+1845 
-1853 ADVSFTVTKTFS
+1853 
-1865 GVEVLPDNFEIVDS
+1865 
-1879 LGNKY
+1879 
-1884 TLKDENV
+1884 
-1891 KAINGGYTWTGTAKY
+1891 
-1906 KTEITFT
+1906 
-1913 EYNFD
+1913 
-1918 VDGYSVEST
+1918 
-1927 ANGSNGTSNT
+1927 
-1937 LTVTADPAKNAMAF
+1937 
-1951 NNVYT
+1951 
-1956 ANTYDVI
+1956 
-1963 VTKGFTGIDALPDTF
+1963 
-1978 KITGVGNEVFTIDNA
+1978 
-1993 VSGTGTL
+1993 
-2000 SDPYV
+2000 
-2005 WTAKAVYGTTLKIQ
+2005 
-2019 ESGYAVSGYTTVAAV
+2019 
-2034 NGKAGDVTEIKVN
+2034 
-2047 TKDNTVAFTNS
+2047 
-2058 YVMNFSDANDVTKPG
+2058 
-2073 FILHKV
+2073 
-2079 DQNGK
+2079 
-2084 ALAGAGFTL
+2084 
-2093 YDQNNNVVW
+2093 
-2102 SGTTAADGVLS
+2102 
-2113 VNFDSFD
+2113 
-2120 FGENAKAVHTFT
+2120 
-2132 LRETSVPEGYTGAAD
+2132 
-2147 LTLTVKEDDGK
+2147 
-2158 VDLVKKDGEDYYH
+2158 
-2171 KVYHWVITDGLGKNY
+2171 
-2186 DAASNILTVTNTA
+2186 
-2199 IAYPFTIVKTF
+2199 
-2210 SGVDA
+2210 
-2215 LPDTF
+2215 
-2220 VITDQNGNQYTLN
+2220 
-2233 DDAKQGNTYTWTG
+2233 
-2246 MADYGTELQLSE
+2246 
-2258 RNNAIHGY
+2258 
-2266 DLAATVNGQNGTS
+2266 
-2279 GTLRVTAEEKNNV
+2279 
-2292 ITFSNTYTAQPRTIT
+2292 
-2307 VTKQFNG
+2307 
-2314 LTGEEVPAGFAITG
+2314 
-2328 LGEDLTLENAT
+2328 
-2339 KTDDFTYQWT
+2339 
-2349 RDVAYGTNLTL
+2349 
-2360 SETGYAVSGYQ
+2360 
-2371 VAAAVNGNPGTGI
+2371 
-2384 ELTVGDDNN
+2384 
-2393 ISFVNSY
+2393 
-2400 SKKYSEDDDVH
+2400 
-2411 TPSFTIHKVDQ
+2411 
-2422 DGKLLE
+2422 KLLE

>member
-1 MKISKWMKGFLSFL
+1 MKISKWMKGLLAFL
-15 LSFTVMLTTMIQQNT
+15 LSFSVMFTTMIQQS
-30 VLADEGSIDPAEVI
+30 VVRAEEGGVDPVEVI
-44 DEEMPA
+44 EEETPA
-50 SSPEAEATPAASEP
+50 SSPEAAPTAEAVEAQTVSEPAAAAE
-64 VATPVAL
+64 
-71 ETAEPTVQPDETPAV
+71 ETAEPAVQPAETPAV
-86 QEADVQTE
+86 QETAPPTE
-94 STPAEAPQAATAQ
+94 STSVPEEQVQTVKET
-107 PVETQEEAYVSP
+107 PVVTQEEAPTETQAYVSP
-119 TSFDAET
+119 ASFDAEQ
-126 DNIKVHAET
+126 DNIKVHADT
-135 AEGAFNEPVTLVVN
+135 VEGAFSEPVTLIVSL
-149 VLDEDTEDY
+149 LDEDSDDY

-166 QNGSSQDGML
+166 QTGSSVDGLL
-176 ALDIRFENSSNQEV
+176 ALDIRFENSSGQEV
-190 EPNGQVSISV
+190 EPVGQVSVSV
-200 VIKDAANEDIDQSSL
+200 VMKDAANEDIDQSSL

-225 GTLTLE
+225 GTLRLE

-267 ERDTGRKEEASPSQE
+267 ERDTGRKEEVSPSQE
-282 PTPESTADNLQAAA
+282 PTPESTADNLQDAA
-296 VSYAAGTAKSLTT
+296 VLYAGGTAKSLTT
-309 KETVDSQS
+309 RETVDSKS

-349 TDTLNSKG
+349 SDTLNSKG

-399 TFASLQSD
+399 TFASLQS
-407 NTFLVSQEL
+407 NGTFLVSREL
-416 GSPSGIDAFYFKRG
+416 GSPSSESAFYYQRG

-449 DDKGN
+449 DDQGKL
-454 TLSPNA
+454 LSNA
-460 DRYNE
+460 PGSRYNE
-465 ALYGMKEEVNY
+465 ALYGMNEKVNY
-476 GFGLHAKAEFYQ
+476 GFGLHATTEFYQ
-488 PVDGIVN
+488 PVNGQVN
-495 GNQDMVYEFTGDDD
+495 GKDMVYEFTGDDD

-551 TTIYKQYSNAGRL
+551 TTINRQYSNVGRL

-598 KVNIPPIPEGTV
+598 KVNIPPIPDGTV
-610 AVTKQVE
+610 AVSKQVE
-617 GLDAS
+617 GLDAT
-622 QAAEETYTMKLFVN
+622 QAANETYTMKLMID
-636 GTAAAN
+636 GSAAAKTAYTLSDDPN
-642 KQYTM
+642 KTLYT
-647 SDNPAE
+647 DENG
-653 QLTTD
+653 Q
-658 AEGRFSLKA
+658 FQLKA
-667 GQTAMFSSIGA
+667 GQTALFSHIGA
-678 NNTVRVEEIADKDTI
+678 DKTVKVDEIVGEDTI
-693 YRVSYQR
+693 YDVSYQR
-700 YDSNGNAITDSNDT
+700 YDSNNNEITDSKDT

-727 KNNAAEHTNNL
+727 KNNAAEHTNDL

-749 DVSGVINMDAFK
+749 DVSAVIDMAAFQ

-782 ISYSSFQNNSYTF
+782 ISYSSFQNDSYTF
-795 RQLDPRSQYRVIENL
+795 SQLDPRSQYRVIENL

-829 FNDTNGNTT
+829 FNGTNGNTT
-838 SPVISLRDDDAA
+838 SPVISLRDGDAA

-859 RTYPLTIRKS
+859 QTYSLTIRKS

-874 SLPSNFQITIDGS
+874 SLPSNIQITIDGS
-887 TEMFTVANKKG
+887 TEVFTVANKKG
-898 GSGTVEDPYWWS
+898 GSGTAEDPYWWS

-936 TETSRQITIGPDS
+936 TETSRQVTIGSDS

-959 PKTYSFI
+959 PKAYSFT

-973 ITKDEIPQNFQI
+973 ITEDEIPQNFQI
-985 EGNGRTYVLRDGT
+985 EGNGRTYVRADGT
-998 PSEDGLTYTWTDYA
+998 PSEDGLTYTWKDSA
-1012 AYGSTLTFTESNAN
+1012 PFGQELTFTEDQGSAEVN
-1026 VTGYSLTA
+1026 GYSLSA
-1034 SNNGTA
+1034 SNNGIA

-1056 YTPKDYT
+1056 YTPKDYK

-1071 GLDSDADFSN
+1071 GLDSDADLSN

-1089 SVVTAKKISDASGDG
+1089 GIVTAKKILEAPGDG
-1104 TASHPYT
+1104 TASNPYT
-1111 WTFEAPYKSTVT
+1111 WTFEAPYKSMVA

-1128 YQIKGFS
+1128 YQIKGFN
-1135 RTNNDAT
+1135 RINNDAT
-1142 TKSITVSASNE
+1142 KKFITVSASNE
-1153 INKVSFTNVYQKN
+1153 NNKVSFKNVYQKN

-1193 FTLFDPD
+1193 FTLYDPD
-1200 GNAIWHDV
+1200 GNAVWHDV

-1256 LKDGDPEIKYDSA
+1256 LKDGDPEIKYDSV

-1274 NFYHWIVGNRSSA
+1274 NFYHWIVGNQSSA

-1311 TFSGVNDLPDTFVI
+1311 TFSGVDALPDTFVI
-1325 TDQNGR
+1325 TDQNGKE
-1331 QYTLKDAAK
+1331 YTLHDAGK

-1346 WTGTA
+1346 WTGKA
-1351 DYDTEFRLTE
+1351 DYGTVFQLSEDNAE
-1361 SGMDIHGY
+1361 IHGY
-1369 VLASTVNG
+1369 DLASTVNG
-1377 QIETSG
+1377 QNGTSG
-1383 TLKVTAEEKN
+1383 TLK
-1393 NVITFSNTY
+1393 ITTGENKIVFNNTY
-1402 TAQPRTITVTKQ
+1402 SAQSRTITVTKQ
-1414 FNGLTGE
+1414 FNGLTDK
-1421 EVPAGFA
+1421 EVPTGFA
-1428 ITGLGEDLTLENATK
+1428 ITGLGENLTLENAKK
-1443 TDDFTYQWTRDVAY
+1443 TGDFTYQWTRDVAY

-1489 TVGDDNNISFVN
+1489 TVGDDNSISFVN
-1501 SYSKKYSEDDD
+1501 SYDKKYSEDDD
-1512 VHTPSFTIHK
+1512 VNTPSFTIHK
-1522 VDQDGKLLEGATFT
+1522 VDQDGKLLAGAAFT

-1562 FDFGTDPSAKFN
+1562 FDFGTNPSAKFR

-1661 DFQITDSLGNVYK
+1661 DFQIRDTLGNVYK
-1674 LDDKNIQT
+1674 
-1682 VNGVYTWT
+1682 
-1690 KSAPYGTEVTFTE
+1690 
-1703 ENYEVTGYN
+1703 
-1712 VTAKANDVERESAS
+1712 
-1726 LRIGTD
+1726 
-1732 KKKNVV
+1732 
-1738 AFSNEYK
+1738 
-1745 RNSYH
+1745 
-1750 YTVTKTFSGITK
+1750 
-1762 DEIPAD
+1762 
-1768 FQITDS
+1768 
-1774 NGAVYY
+1774 
-1780 KNNADAVSNDG
+1780 
-1791 LTYTWIRSAD
+1791 
-1801 YGTQLTFTE
+1801 
-1810 SGYNVSGY
+1810 
-1818 TIATEVH
+1818 
-1825 TADGT
+1825 
-1830 GSSLTVS
+1830 
-1837 ADEENNYV
+1837 
-1845 AFTNTYTE
+1845 
-1853 ADVSFTVTKTFS
+1853 
-1865 GVEVLPDNFEIVDS
+1865 
-1879 LGNKY
+1879 
-1884 TLKDENV
+1884 
-1891 KAINGGYTWTGTAKY
+1891 
-1906 KTEITFT
+1906 
-1913 EYNFD
+1913 
-1918 VDGYSVEST
+1918 
-1927 ANGSNGTSNT
+1927 
-1937 LTVTADPAKNAMAF
+1937 
-1951 NNVYT
+1951 
-1956 ANTYDVI
+1956 
-1963 VTKGFTGIDALPDTF
+1963 
-1978 KITGVGNEVFTIDNA
+1978 
-1993 VSGTGTL
+1993 
-2000 SDPYV
+2000 
-2005 WTAKAVYGTTLKIQ
+2005 
-2019 ESGYAVSGYTTVAAV
+2019 
-2034 NGKAGDVTEIKVN
+2034 
-2047 TKDNTVAFTNS
+2047 
-2058 YVMNFSDANDVTKPG
+2058 
-2073 FILHKV
+2073 
-2079 DQNGK
+2079 
-2084 ALAGAGFTL
+2084 
-2093 YDQNNNVVW
+2093 
-2102 SGTTAADGVLS
+2102 
-2113 VNFDSFD
+2113 
-2120 FGENAKAVHTFT
+2120 
-2132 LRETSVPEGYTGAAD
+2132 
-2147 LTLTVKEDDGK
+2147 
-2158 VDLVKKDGEDYYH
+2158 
-2171 KVYHWVITDGLGKNY
+2171 
-2186 DAASNILTVTNTA
+2186 
-2199 IAYPFTIVKTF
+2199 
-2210 SGVDA
+2210 
-2215 LPDTF
+2215 
-2220 VITDQNGNQYTLN
+2220 
-2233 DDAKQGNTYTWTG
+2233 
-2246 MADYGTELQLSE
+2246 
-2258 RNNAIHGY
+2258 
-2266 DLAATVNGQNGTS
+2266 
-2279 GTLRVTAEEKNNV
+2279 
-2292 ITFSNTYTAQPRTIT
+2292 
-2307 VTKQFNG
+2307 
-2314 LTGEEVPAGFAITG
+2314 
-2328 LGEDLTLENAT
+2328 
-2339 KTDDFTYQWT
+2339 
-2349 RDVAYGTNLTL
+2349 
-2360 SETGYAVSGYQ
+2360 
-2371 VAAAVNGNPGTGI
+2371 
-2384 ELTVGDDNN
+2384 
-2393 ISFVNSY
+2393 
-2400 SKKYSEDDDVH
+2400 
-2411 TPSFTIHKVDQ
+2411 
-2422 DGKLLE
+2422 
-2428 GATFTLTDSNN
+2428 
-2439 NVVWTG
+2439 
-2445 TTDGENDLTADFANF
+2445 
-2460 DFGTDP
+2460 
-2466 SAKFNFTLH
+2466 
-2475 EDAPVGYTGAEDWTI
+2475 
-2490 TVSEDDG
+2490 
-2497 VVSLRKESDEDF
+2497 
-2509 FHKIYNWL
+2509 
-2517 IKDSFDKAY
+2517 
-2526 DQTSKVLTV
+2526 
-2535 TNTVNSYEFTV
+2535 
-2546 TKSFTGVEALPE
+2546 
-2558 DFQITDSLGNVYTL
+2558 L

-2635 SYEAGTYMVRVTKSF
+2635 SYKAGTYMVRVTKSF

-2747 VVLSAEKNLIGRDLK
+2747 VILTASKNLTGRDLK
-2762 AGEFNFEAYE
+2762 AGEFSFEAYE

-2779 GTNDADGNIVF
+2779 GTNDADGNITF
-2790 STIHDVTYGTHTY
+2790 STIHDVTYGSHTY
-2803 TLKEVDQGLG
+2803 TLKEVNQGLG

-2900 ISWTMDEI
+2900 ISWTMDEV

-2915 REVAGTDANIV
+2915 REVTGTDANIV

-2933 VTVTVSDNG
+2933 VAVTVSDNG
-2942 DGTLHIEVAYDEDS
+2942 DGTLHIEVAYDEDD

-2964 PTVPHTDDDNPKPSP
+2964 PTVPRTDDDNPKPSP
-2979 TPSSDPA
+2979 TPSSDPT